1 MAYVTLPTFVGFT
14 TRSGPKRATF
24 VQTARRLH
32 ENPERGAFDFYLR
45 AVNAIRAGRA
55 NDTDKEAMAAL
66 VNQATVKSRTHFAE
80 VSAGWLT
87 YLGRRRPELV
97 DVARGRWGY
106 GSFEIGISPHLGI
119 KRNGEVYAVWL
130 YMKAE
135 PLSQDGANAALWLMD
150 EVMDSLAPGA
160 KPLVIDVRRSKEFHL
175 SERERVR
182 IGRWVRSEAS
192 SFLTLWD
199 AAA

>member
-24 VQTARRLH
+24 AQNARRLY
-32 ENPERGAFDFYLR
+32 ENPEKGAFDFYLR

-55 NDTDKEAMAAL
+55 KDADETAMASL
-66 VNQATVKSRTHFAE
+66 VDQANIKSRAHFAA
-80 VSAGWLT
+80 VSEGWLA

-97 DVARGRWGY
+97 DVGRSRWGY
-106 GSFEIGISPHLGI
+106 GAFEIGISPHLAI
-119 KRNGEVYAVWL
+119 KRGGQVYVVWL
-130 YMKAE
+130 YLKAE
-135 PLSQDGANAALWLMD
+135 PLNQDGANAALWLMN
-150 EVMDSLAPGA
+150 EVMDDLAPGA
-160 KPLVIDVRRSKEFHL
+160 KPMVIDVRRSKEYHL
-175 SERERVR
+175 SERDRLR